1 MALFDSIVPS
11 DFPDFSEYGAT
22 PCSQSDPEAFFPMDE
37 MPGSLLPGRIAYQME
52 REAKLV
58 CVECPY
64 QTRCLEYS
72 LKHPEEQGIWGG
84 TTEFE
89 RKAFR
94 RGRPV
99 RLRIPPIKHS

>member
-1 MALFDSIVPS
+1 LTISEHIVPA

-22 PCSQSDPEAFFPMDE
+22 PCSQIDPEAFFPVDE
-37 MPGSLLPGRIAYQME
+37 TPGSLLPSQIAYQME

-64 QTRCLEYS
+64 QVRCLEYAIRN
-72 LKHPEEQGIWGG
+72 PGEQGIWGG

-89 RKAFR
+89 RKSFR
-94 RGRPV
+94 RGKPI
-99 RLRIPPIKHS
+99 RLRIPPIKRG